1 MATKEIKTRFAL
13 EGEQKYKNTM
23 KDAANAIKVLN
34 SQEKLAKAQFQQTGD
49 AQKYAATQADLL
61 KKKIE
66 EQKTA
71 VAAAEQAI
79 KDLTA
84 NGVEPSSKQFQDWQ
98 LKMNNAQTALTKME
112 TELQTLSGET
122 NDANAQT
129 AEFGETLSSLDKKA
143 NIDAVVK
150 GIGKINDVL
159 GAAVTKCKELAKE
172 LINSIKESAAWA
184 DDLAT
189 QAIIYGMDVET
200 LQRMRYAAEIIDT
213 DVETIVKARQ
223 KFENA
228 MKSGKEEQFALFGV
242 HTKRDGE
249 FRDWEEVFWE
259 TGDALMH
266 LTDGLTGSA
275 LDTKIIERDTAA
287 MELFGKSW
295 RELLPL
301 FTAGREK
308 YDEVMNSTSVV
319 SEENVG
325 KLTELD
331 DAIKT
336 TNQEL
341 TTLKTTVEAALA
353 PALTEVAN
361 SLTEMFK
368 KLNEYLATEEG
379 QEKLKALEEATRE
392 LFSGLKDVD
401 FGDALDKA
409 KGALDKLKEGLNWI
423 KDHKNQVIDAIKAI
437 GLAFLG
443 LKAIEGLGTIFQF
456 INGAKGLVGGG
467 GGGSN
472 VSAPSGGP
480 SPVDT
485 AKTSPVG
492 NAARVGGGSV
502 LAGKFSQ
509 VLTSVSAADPTGS
522 AALLLPVL
530 EDQTVA
536 GRILKNGG
544 TIGDAL
550 ASIPGTIQAS
560 FDQAVENWQ
569 KYPQQVQESV
579 NNATEWL
586 FEQIL
591 SGYEFKFNDKR
602 DVEKE
607 KKHLEQVA
615 QENSESEFYDI
626 FDSLSGYAV
635 SVGGDEEAQKKIK
648 SFADRYLQWLNDEIT
663 DPALDALSE
672 KMTQEEW
679 DAFNDTMSKIKYD
692 DMLYANED
700 IENLQNSIKTAL
712 EAVESLMEEEKSK
725 LKTSSNEAGTNSVIG
740 LKEGI
745 EKNMS
750 VAVGAAQRLANAV
763 RDTIK
768 SALKI
773 GSPSKVMEEFGGY
786 ITEGLAN
793 GITGGLGVVNSAAAT
808 MARAVSGGVD
818 SASFAGGFSAMTQD
832 GQMVNVTLMIDSERL
847 TSVVVPLVNQ
857 SMGEEINLMR
867 R

>member
-1 MATKEIKTRFAL
+1 MATRDIKTRFAL
-13 EGEQKYKNTM
+13 EGEQKYKSAM

-34 SQEKLAKAQFQQTGD
+34 SQEKLAKAQFMQTGD
-49 AQKYAATQADLL
+49 AQKYAATQADIL

-66 EQKTA
+66 EQKAA

-84 NGVEPSSKQFQDWQ
+84 NGVEPSSKQFQDWE
-98 LKMNNAQTALTKME
+98 LKMNNAQTSLTKME
-112 TELQTLSGET
+112 TELQNLSQEST
-122 NDANAQT
+122 DANTQT
-129 AEFGETLSSLDKKA
+129 SELGDTLGSLDKKA

-150 GIGKINDVL
+150 GVGKINDAL
-159 GAAVTKCKELAKE
+159 GAAVTKVKELAKE

-213 DVETIVKARQ
+213 DVETIIKARQ
-223 KFENA
+223 KLEQA
-228 MKSGKEEQFALFGV
+228 MKSGKEDQFALFGV
-242 HTKRDGE
+242 HTKRYGE
-249 FRDWEEVFWE
+249 FRNWEDVFWE

-275 LDTKIIERDTAA
+275 LDAKIIERDTAA
-287 MELFGKSW
+287 MDLFGKSW

-379 QEKLKALEEATRE
+379 KEKLKALEDAVRE
-392 LFSGLKDVD
+392 LFSGLTDVD
-401 FGDALDKA
+401 FGAALDKA
-409 KGALDKLKEGLNWI
+409 KAALDKLKEGLNWI

-443 LKAIEGLGTIFQF
+443 LKAIEGLGNIFQF
-456 INGAKGLVGGG
+456 INGAKGLAGKGGKTTATQSPTVLPTG
-467 GGGSN
+467 TGTGGS
-472 VSAPSGGP
+472 G
-480 SPVDT
+480 
-485 AKTSPVG
+485 
-492 NAARVGGGSV
+492 
-502 LAGKFSQ
+502 
-509 VLTSVSAADPTGS
+509 TGS
-522 AALLLPVL
+522 AGGNASGTGESSANPATVTLGSLLNSLVNGMPIKFVL
-530 EDQTVA
+530 DQTGELLHMLDDELAGLTAEEQQRKVFEHDFGITPEEFEEWKKKKYGTDTSGGVTMKDAAEQSDKAFRFSEEQKALTEQIYDNWDDDDEAVA
-536 GRILKNGG
+536 LMDKLEEMLGKDVYKKVEDELYDLMQSGDYFGEDLPDTFFSDIEEALPEKAE
-544 TIGDAL
+544 TIGKDSADKL
-550 ASIPGTIQAS
+550 G
-560 FDQAVENWQ
+560 E
-569 KYPQQVQESV
+569 
-579 NNATEWL
+579 
-586 FEQIL
+586 
-591 SGYEFKFNDKR
+591 GFK
-602 DVEKE
+602 
-607 KKHLEQVA
+607 
-615 QENSESEFYDI
+615 
-626 FDSLSGYAV
+626 G
-635 SVGGDEEAQKKIK
+635 
-648 SFADRYLQWLNDEIT
+648 
-663 DPALDALSE
+663 
-672 KMTQEEW
+672 
-679 DAFNDTMSKIKYD
+679 
-692 DMLYANED
+692 
-700 IENLQNSIKTAL
+700 
-712 EAVESLMEEEKSK
+712 
-725 LKTSSNEAGTNSVIG
+725 EAGTAAKAAKEVGEQSSVG
-740 LKEGI
+740 LGNGI
-745 EKNMS
+745 DAKS
-750 VAVGAAQRLANAV
+750 DVAINAAKRLAGAV
-763 RDTIK
+763 RDTLK

-773 GSPSKVMEEFGGY
+773 GSPSKVMEEFGSY

-808 MARAVSGGVD
+808 MARAVTGGVD